1 VATHR
6 LEVGARSS
14 APPEVVFEVLAD
26 GARWQDWA
34 GPTVPR
40 SRWER
45 EGVPPPGGV
54 GAVRRLG
61 RGPFGA
67 SEEILAYDPP
77 RRLSY
82 TVLSGLPVRTY
93 RADVDL
99 EPDGDG
105 TRIRWRATFEPKLPG
120 TGALLERFLRLTL
133 GSFARRL
140 AAYAATRSAG
150 LG

>member
-1 VATHR
+1 MAAQR
-6 LEVGARSS
+6 LEVEARSA
-14 APPEVVFEVLAD
+14 APPDVVFELLAD
-26 GARWQDWA
+26 ATTWQDWA
-34 GPTVPR
+34 GLTVPR

-45 EGVPPPGGV
+45 EGVPAPGGV

-77 RRLSY
+77 HRLSY
-82 TVLSGLPVRTY
+82 TVLSGLPVRRY
-93 RADVDL
+93 RADVEL

-105 TRIRWRATFEPKLPG
+105 TRIRWRAAFEPTVPG
-120 TGALLERFLRLTL
+120 TGALLRRFLTATL